1 MKVLP
6 LFDIKYDDYPVTTYS
21 GWHFNNNIFSFSVCA
36 FMCSWIS
43 FIDKIMVALHIKGQ
57 NFIYLFIFQYSH
69 MRDDH
74 GLSALFDV
82 AQKVVERKFK
92 EMAFFVK
99 WFLLFSSASYF
110 PISGGGLLFYP
121 YFSFHFFSL
130 KIPIYAL
137 CDYVSVSVCCL
148 L

>member
-1 MKVLP
+1 MGY
-6 LFDIKYDDYPVTTYS
+6 KYDSQYP
-21 GWHFNNNIFSFSVCA
+21 
-36 FMCSWIS
+36 
-43 FIDKIMVALHIKGQ
+43 
-57 NFIYLFIFQYSH
+57 H

-82 AQKVVERKFK
+82 AQKVVERKYK
-92 EMAFFVK
+92 EMGFFVN

-121 YFSFHFFSL
+121 YFSFPFFFPCKFPFML
-130 KIPIYAL
+130 
-137 CDYVSVSVCCL
+137 YVTVSVCGL

>member
-1 MKVLP
+1 MGY
-6 LFDIKYDDYPVTTYS
+6 KYDSQYP
-21 GWHFNNNIFSFSVCA
+21 
-36 FMCSWIS
+36 
-43 FIDKIMVALHIKGQ
+43 
-57 NFIYLFIFQYSH
+57 H

-82 AQKVVERKFK
+82 AQKVVERKYK
-92 EMAFFVK
+92 EMGFFVN

-137 CDYVSVSVCCL
+137 CDYVSVCVLPLISWL
-148 L
+148 FQQ